1 MQRLQQKLVQKQI
14 LAPRQILL
22 AKLLQLNIVNLE
34 QKILNELETNPVLEE
49 IQREDDT
56 PISSDDS
63 DRDTMDV
70 SFDADE
76 HEPRSLFQ
84 YSPDNKDIPQKYQL
98 DFIEELVGQLDI
110 YGLSEFEHVI
120 AEEILWNLDDRGYF
134 TIELSLI
141 ADRLNSDEENV
152 EKILKIVQHL
162 EPIGIASRDLRE
174 CLLIQLKDKNDSLAH
189 RIVSDYLDDFSN
201 KRYESLQRKLG
212 CTEDELADAKEAI
225 THLNPRPGEGK
236 IASKEEIVIPDL
248 IVRERDGEWS
258 IQTYD
263 SGLPELR
270 ISPDYIGLLEEGAQI
285 STDARKYIREQSNS
299 ANWFIEAIKQ
309 RRNTLIRV
317 TKTIIDKQPQFFS
330 GETKDLHPM
339 KLQDIADEIEM
350 DISTISRSTRGKY
363 VDTSFGVFE
372 LKSFFTES
380 AKKQSGEIISTNLIK
395 QVLKDII
402 VNENKRKPYNDKK
415 LAEKLQAIGYNVA
428 RRTIAKYRE
437 QLNYPV
443 ARLRRELK

>member
-49 IQREDDT
+49 IQREDDQ
-56 PISSDDS
+56 PISTDEANSEALDI
-63 DRDTMDV
+63 
-70 SFDADE
+70 SFEADAP
-76 HEPRSLFQ
+76 EPRTLLQ
-84 YSPDNKDIPQKYQL
+84 YSPENKELPQQYQF

-110 YGLSEFEHVI
+110 CGLTEFEHII
-120 AEEILWNLDDRGYF
+120 AEEILWNLDDRGYI

-141 ADRLNSDEENV
+141 ADRLNTDEEKV
-152 EKILKIVQHL
+152 ENILKFVQHL
-162 EPIGIASRDLRE
+162 EPLGIASRDLRE
-174 CLLIQLKDKNDSLAH
+174 CLLIQLENKIDSLAY
-189 RIVSDYLDDFSN
+189 RIVFDYFDDFSN
-201 KRYESLQRKLG
+201 KRYEILQTKLG
-212 CTEDELADAKEAI
+212 CSQDELAEAKETI
-225 THLNPRPGEGK
+225 IHLNPRPGEGK
-236 IASKEEIVIPDL
+236 IVSRDEIVVPDL

-258 IQTYD
+258 IQNYD

-270 ISPDYIGLLEEGAQI
+270 VSPDYIGLLEEGAQI
-285 STDARKYIREQSNS
+285 STDARKYLKDQTDS

-309 RRNTLIRV
+309 RRNTMVRV
-317 TKTIIDKQPQFFS
+317 MKAIIEKQAQFFS
-330 GETKDLHPM
+330 GNTKDLNPM
-339 KLQDIADEIEM
+339 KLQDIANEVEM

-363 VDTSFGVFE
+363 VDTSFGIFE

-380 AKKQSGEIISTNLIK
+380 AKKNSGEIISTNLIK

-402 VNENKRKPYNDKK
+402 ENENKKKPYNDEK
-415 LAEKLQAIGYNVA
+415 LAEKLQAAGYNVA
-428 RRTIAKYRE
+428 RRTVAKYRE

>member
-1 MQRLQQKLVQKQI
+1 MQRLQQKLSQKQI

-34 QKILNELETNPVLEE
+34 QKILNELETNPILEE
-49 IQREDDT
+49 IRREDDT
-56 PISSDDS
+56 PITSDES
-63 DRDTMDV
+63 DRDTLDV

-76 HEPRSLFQ
+76 IEPRSLFQ
-84 YSPDNKDIPQKYQL
+84 YSPDNVELPQKYQT

-110 YGLSEFEHVI
+110 YGLSEFEHTI
-120 AEEILWNLDDRGYF
+120 SEEILWNLDDRGYF

-141 ADRLNSDEENV
+141 ADRLNTDEENV
-152 EKILKIVQHL
+152 EKTLKLVQHL
-162 EPIGIASRDLRE
+162 EPLGIASRDLRE
-174 CLLIQLKDKNDSLAH
+174 CLMIQLEDKIDSLAY
-189 RIVSDYLDDFSN
+189 RIVSNHLDDFSN
-201 KRYESLQRKLG
+201 KRYESLQTKLG
-212 CTEDELADAKEAI
+212 CTEDELAEAKEI
-225 THLNPRPGEGK
+225 IIHLNPRPGEGK

-248 IVRERDGEWS
+248 IVRERDGDWS

-285 STDARKYIREQSNS
+285 STDARKYLKEQSDS

-380 AKKQSGEIISTNLIK
+380 AQKQSGEIISTNLIK
-395 QVLKDII
+395 QVLKEII
-402 VNENKRKPYNDKK
+402 VNENKKKPYNDEK
-415 LAEKLQAIGYNVA
+415 LADKLQAVGYNIA
-428 RRTIAKYRE
+428 RRTVAKYRE

>member
-34 QKILNELETNPVLEE
+34 QKILNELETNPILEE
-49 IQREDDT
+49 LQREDDGSVST
-56 PISSDDS
+56 EDGE
-63 DRDTMDV
+63 RDTMDL
-70 SFDADE
+70 SFEADTP
-76 HEPRSLFQ
+76 EPRTLFQ
-84 YSPDNKDIPQKYQL
+84 YSPENKEIPQQYQL
-98 DFIEELVGQLDI
+98 DFVEELVGQLDI
-110 YGLSEFEHVI
+110 YGLTEFEHMV
-120 AEEILWNLDDRGYF
+120 AEEILWNLDNRGYL

-141 ADRLNSDEENV
+141 ADRLNTDEKKV
-152 EKILKIVQHL
+152 EKILRFVQHL
-162 EPIGIASRDLRE
+162 EPLGIASRNLRE
-174 CLLIQLKDKNDSLAH
+174 CLLIQLEDKIDSLAY
-189 RIVSDYLDDFSN
+189 RIVSKYLDDFSN
-201 KRYESLQRKLG
+201 KRYEVLQTKLG
-212 CTEDELADAKEAI
+212 CTEDELAEAKAII

-236 IASKEEIVIPDL
+236 IIGKDEVVVPDL

-258 IQTYD
+258 IQNYD

-270 ISPDYIGLLEEGAQI
+270 VNPDYVGLLEEGAQI
-285 STDARKYIREQSNS
+285 STDARKYLKEQTNS

-317 TKTIIDKQPQFFS
+317 MKAIIDKQPQFFL
-330 GETKDLHPM
+330 GNTKDLNPM
-339 KLQDIADEIEM
+339 KLQDIADEVEM

-363 VDTSFGVFE
+363 VDTSFGIFE
-372 LKSFFTES
+372 LKSFFTEG
-380 AKKQSGEIISTNLIK
+380 AKKESGELISTNLIK

-402 VNENKRKPYNDKK
+402 ENENKKKPYNDER
-415 LAEKLQAIGYNVA
+415 LAEKLQAAGYNVA
-428 RRTIAKYRE
+428 RRTVAKYRE

>member
-1 MQRLQQKLVQKQI
+1 MQGLQQKLSQKQI

-34 QKILNELETNPVLEE
+34 QKILNELEINPILEE
-49 IQREDDT
+49 IQREDDA
-56 PISSDDS
+56 PIVSDDS
-63 DRDTMDV
+63 DRDSLDV
-70 SFDADE
+70 SFESDAP
-76 HEPRSLFQ
+76 EPRSLFQ
-84 YSPDNKDIPQKYQL
+84 YSPDNIELPQQYQT
-98 DFIEELVGQLDI
+98 DFIEGLVGQLDI
-110 YGLSEFEHVI
+110 HDLNEFEHII
-120 AEEILWNLDDRGYF
+120 AEEILWNLDNRGYF
-134 TIELSLI
+134 TLELSLI
-141 ADRLNSDEENV
+141 ADRLNTDDETV
-152 EKILKIVQHL
+152 EKILKFVQHL
-162 EPIGIASRDLRE
+162 DPLGIASRDLRE
-174 CLLIQLKDKNDSLAH
+174 CLLIQLENQTDSLEY
-189 RIVSDYLDDFSN
+189 RIISDYLDDFSN
-201 KRYESLQRKLG
+201 KRYELLLTKLG
-212 CTEDELADAKEAI
+212 CTEEELANAKEI
-225 THLNPRPGEGK
+225 IIHLNPRPGEGK
-236 IASKEEIVIPDL
+236 LTSKDEIVIPDL
-248 IVRERDGEWS
+248 IVRERDGDWS

-270 ISPDYIGLLEEGAQI
+270 VSPDYIGLLEEGAQI
-285 STDARKYIREQSNS
+285 STDARKYLKEQSDS

-317 TKTIIDKQPQFFS
+317 MKTIIDKQPRFFS
-330 GETKDLHPM
+330 GDTKDLNPM

-380 AKKQSGEIISTNLIK
+380 AKKQSGEVISTNLIK

-402 VNENKRKPYNDKK
+402 LNENKKKPYNDEK
-415 LAEKLQAIGYNVA
+415 LSEKLQAVGYNIA
-428 RRTIAKYRE
+428 RRTVAKYRE

>member
-1 MQRLQQKLVQKQI
+1 MLKLQQKLVQKQI

-56 PISSDDS
+56 PVSTDDA
-63 DRDTMDV
+63 DRDTMDI
-70 SFDADE
+70 SFEADAP
-76 HEPRSLFQ
+76 EPRTLFQ
-84 YSPDNKDIPQKYQL
+84 YSPENKEIPQQYQL
-98 DFIEELVGQLDI
+98 DFIEELVRQLDI
-110 YGLSEFEHVI
+110 YGLTEFEHII
-120 AEEILWNLDDRGYF
+120 AEEILWNLDNRGYI

-141 ADRLNSDEENV
+141 ADRLNTDEEKV
-152 EKILKIVQHL
+152 ENILKLVQHL
-162 EPIGIASRDLRE
+162 EPFGIASRNLRE
-174 CLLIQLKDKNDSLAH
+174 CLLIQLEDKKDSLAY

-201 KRYESLQRKLG
+201 KRYEILQTKLG
-212 CTEDELADAKEAI
+212 CTEDELAEAKEFI

-236 IASKEEIVIPDL
+236 IISRDEVIVPDL

-258 IQTYD
+258 IQNYD

-270 ISPDYIGLLEEGAQI
+270 VSPDYIGLLEEGTQI
-285 STDARKYIREQSNS
+285 STDARKYLKEQTDS

-309 RRNTLIRV
+309 RRNTMIRV
-317 TKTIIDKQPQFFS
+317 MKAIIEKQPHFFS
-330 GETKDLHPM
+330 DNTKDLNPM
-339 KLQDIADEIEM
+339 KLQDIADEVEM

-363 VDTSFGVFE
+363 VDTSFGIFE
-372 LKSFFTES
+372 LKSFFTEG

-402 VNENKRKPYNDKK
+402 ENENKKKPYNDERLANK
-415 LAEKLQAIGYNVA
+415 LTAAGYNVA
-428 RRTIAKYRE
+428 RRTVAKYRE

>member
-76 HEPRSLFQ
+76 YEPRSLFQ

-174 CLLIQLKDKNDSLAH
+174 CLLIQLKDKKDSLAH

-285 STDARKYIREQSNS
+285 STDARKYIREQSDS

-402 VNENKRKPYNDKK
+402 VNENKRKPYNDEK